1 MVESPFPILETFL
14 SQPRLVCLR
23 RSGQNHV
30 PSLVPSALASVVPGQ
45 AGDQGAQ
52 LQRDRLPATA
62 RDVSNP
68 KGGGGG
74 AGGDSSM

>member
-1 MVESPFPILETFL
+1 MESPFPILESFL
-14 SQPRLVCLR
+14 SQPQLVCLR
-23 RSGQNHV
+23 RSGQNHA

-62 RDVSNP
+62 RGASNP
-68 KGGGGG
+68 KGEGRG
-74 AGGDSSM
+74 